1 MRRQVQVVEPL
12 NFLRMLES
20 EFVEALLLRYSVVMS
35 RNDVMEVREF
45 VGALMAIQ
53 FKAKELMLEN
63 AVKDKVMMM
72 LPFLE
77 RELEEP
83 REGLPSNEEL

>member
-1 MRRQVQVVEPL
+1 
-12 NFLRMLES
+12 MLES
-20 EFVEALLLRYSVVMS
+20 EIVEALLLRYAVVMS

-63 AVKDKVMMM
+63 AVKDKVVMM

-77 RELEEP
+77 R
-83 REGLPSNEEL
+83 

>member
-20 EFVEALLLRYSVVMS
+20 EIVEALLLRYAVVMS
-35 RNDVMEVREF
+35 RNDVVEVREF

-53 FKAKELMLEN
+53 LKAKELMLEN

-77 RELEEP
+77 REVEEP
-83 REGLPSNEEL
+83 REGLPSLEEL

>member
-1 MRRQVQVVEPL
+1 M
-12 NFLRMLES
+12 NFLKMLES
-20 EFVEALLLRYSVVMS
+20 EIVEALLLRYAVVMS
-35 RNDVMEVREF
+35 RNDVVEVREF

-53 FKAKELMLEN
+53 LKAKELMLEN

-77 RELEEP
+77 REVEEP
-83 REGLPSNEEL
+83 REGLPSLEEL

>member
-1 MRRQVQVVEPL
+1 
-12 NFLRMLES
+12 MLES
-20 EFVEALLLRYSVVMS
+20 EIVEALLLRYAVVMS

-83 REGLPSNEEL
+83 REGLPSLEEL

>member
-1 MRRQVQVVEPL
+1 MQVVEPL

-20 EFVEALLLRYSVVMS
+20 EIVEALLLRYAVVMS

-63 AVKDKVMMM
+63 AVKDKVVMM

-77 RELEEP
+77 R
-83 REGLPSNEEL
+83 